1 VNVCP
6 EVGAPPG
13 WKACADRDKAE
24 KDAEAQRLA
33 CEQAEKERA
42 ERLKNAPKPMD
53 KRIIDVKING
63 DEATITL
70 GIGSEG
76 QPLLDKSWSAE
87 VINAATGKPMIGG
100 TVTIVRI
107 GKTQTL
113 AKVKLRVDTLN
124 QNPTVRLT
132 PPPLD
137 QSGLAACKR

>member
-1 VNVCP
+1 
-6 EVGAPPG
+6 
-13 WKACADRDKAE
+13 
-24 KDAEAQRLA
+24 
-33 CEQAEKERA
+33 
-42 ERLKNAPKPMD
+42 
-53 KRIIDVKING
+53 
-63 DEATITL
+63 
-70 GIGSEG
+70 
-76 QPLLDKSWSAE
+76 
-87 VINAATGKPMIGG
+87 MIGG